1 MIYVFYLS
9 FSFFWSKI
17 DFKQFKEN
25 RRTLDSANY
34 EIAHNDVTDEDQD
47 DDDDD
52 DDDNND
58 DPGVARRALAMFRG
72 VSGRVRTKLTRK
84 GVR

>member
-1 MIYVFYLS
+1 MFYLG
-9 FSFFWSKI
+9 FSFFRSKI
-17 DFKQFKEN
+17 YFKQFREN
-25 RRTLDSANY
+25 PRTSDSANY
-34 EIAHNDVTDEDQD
+34 EIAHNRHNDATDED

-52 DDDNND
+52 D

-72 VSGRVRTKLTRK
+72 LSGRVRAKLTRK